1 MLFALVV
8 VRHRRSVI
16 DADIERLA
24 EREASRNGFIDGAL
38 GHVLAVYVQLSR
50 TLEHSGFDEVEF
62 QVHLAGR
69 QDRRHNGIADP
80 GSRGLR
86 LRLRCGSPS

>member
-1 MLFALVV
+1 MLLEPVNVRRGVLRTTLALV
-8 VRHRRSVI
+8 
-16 DADIERLA
+16 
-24 EREASRNGFIDGAL
+24 